1 MSMTREEL
9 FLLITAIAAFSL
21 LGAIIGANH
30 QAILLA
36 VNGKLKL
43 QDGLG
48 DYNLDRWQQIKI
60 LVLVVITIA
69 TPIFLYRSLSAVDR
83 QVAATVEVRREAKTK
98 LDDLA
103 ARMEVAIRQKLTH
116 YKSKIASLDA
126 GLIRGNLKSDIR
138 KLSARLA
145 DVETRVLSTGEI
157 AVFGSSTDQIG
168 DLKTE
173 TREVHVF
180 DQETGVQV
188 LMLVVHIFE
197 GLAYWDFAKPN
208 LFVSQD
214 DKTDFN
220 LWRHLQSDDAMEK
233 FTEFSFVVGI
243 GLESN
248 SGPGDMGYSGP
259 RASTL
264 CTNLHNMFV
273 NKLPVM
279 GLGLDIGRYT
289 GASRETKLNKNPVLR
304 PVILVGV
311 DADKQAD
318 FEVFIKELLSNVQV
332 PGLDLANFEN
342 LMGDNRPVWYKPPN
356 CSADWKFLDV
366 D

>member
-1 MSMTREEL
+1 ML
-9 FLLITAIAAFSL
+9 IAVGAVVALLI
-21 LGAIIGANH
+21 AIISANH
-30 QAILLA
+30 QTILLA
-36 VNGKLKL
+36 FNGKLKL
-43 QDGLG
+43 PEGLG
-48 DYNLDRWQQIKI
+48 HYNLSGWQQIWIGI
-60 LVLVVITIA
+60 LVLVTITA
-69 TPIFLYRSLSAVDR
+69 PIILQHSLSKVDR
-83 QVAATVEVRREAKTK
+83 QVATTVEVRREAKAK

-103 ARMEVAIRQKLTH
+103 ARLDVTIDQTLNRYRNKLT
-116 YKSKIASLDA
+116 SLDA
-126 GLIRGNLKSDIR
+126 GLRRGQMQSEIR
-138 KLSARLA
+138 KLSARLTNPA
-145 DVETRVLSTGEI
+145 TLTLSSGEI

-168 DLKTE
+168 GLKTE
-173 TREVHVF
+173 TREAHVF

-197 GLAYWDFAKPN
+197 GLAYWDFAKSN
-208 LFVSQD
+208 LFVSED

-220 LWRHLQSDDAMEK
+220 LWRNLQSDDAIQK
-233 FTEFSFVVGI
+233 FSEFSFVIGI

-279 GLGLDIGRYT
+279 GLGLDIGRYM
-289 GASRETKLNKNPVLR
+289 GASRETKSNKNPVLR

-318 FEVFIKELLSNVQV
+318 FEVFMKELLSNVHV

-342 LMGDNRPVWYKPPN
+342 LMGDNKPVWYKPPN
-356 CSADWKFLDV
+356 CSADWRFLDA